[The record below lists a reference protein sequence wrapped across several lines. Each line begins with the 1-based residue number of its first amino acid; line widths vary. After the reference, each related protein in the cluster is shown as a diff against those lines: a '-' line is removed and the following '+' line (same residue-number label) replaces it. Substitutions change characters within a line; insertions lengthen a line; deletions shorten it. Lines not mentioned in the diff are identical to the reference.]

1 LNFDLVNYCDSY
13 NLKGGTWYHFAY
25 AISEDPQ
32 QLACYINGESI
43 AIGTTSISIITAD
56 ILKFKEIT
64 FGFSIEAK
72 TSESKFTGYVKEF
85 RWWNYFRR
93 PF

>member
-1 LNFDLVNYCDSY
+1 V
-13 NLKGGTWYHFAY
+13 
-25 AISEDPQ
+25 
-32 QLACYINGESI
+32 NGEKIST
-43 AIGTTSISIITAD
+43 GTTAVSIITAD

-85 RWWNYFRR
+85 RWWNIVRTAF
-93 PF
+93 